1 MFWLSVG
8 NEDLQRRLEGTVCL
22 FQRAVFAL
30 HTAWGRECSQ
40 YVRCRNTQRPHSS
53 SDWSLSWLTSDL
65 RTVMNRPAVT
75 HLSQTYLC
83 LLFCLVVWHVFLATL
98 RHVCKGWLLLDPIIR
113 PRYGIRLPLNLTE
126 QAGEHLL
133 CVATTVKE
141 ESEMRASLGIQ
152 RSFVLYSS
160 SFEIIYSKSQQKEK
174 FTRLNRTRSLM
185 FFTTQYPKIKQVP
198 SHSPL
203 VSHWCPS
210 GSMGRDAAMGISGK
224 VGVPFP
230 PLREVELSTWT
241 AQLPFWGLKS
251 HVLKPITEGF
261 RREARPPPCAVT
273 AGGLHRSRLLLQQAK
288 AGKQLSK

>member
-30 HTAWGRECSQ
+30 PTAWGRECSS

-113 PRYGIRLPLNLTE
+113 PRYGIRLPLNLTD
-126 QAGEHLL
+126 QPGEDLL

-141 ESEMRASLGIQ
+141 ESEMRASLGKQ

-185 FFTTQYPKIKQVP
+185 FFNTQYPKIKQVP

-203 VSHWCPS
+203 VIDVHQAAWDGMWPWASPGRWGCPFLPW
-210 GSMGRDAAMGISGK
+210 GRWNS
-224 VGVPFP
+224 
-230 PLREVELSTWT
+230 PLRLHSCLFEGWSPT
-241 AQLPFWGLKS
+241 FWSPSEKAFGGRHGLFP
-251 HVLKPITEGF
+251 VP
-261 RREARPPPCAVT
+261 
-273 AGGLHRSRLLLQQAK
+273 LL
-288 AGKQLSK
+288 